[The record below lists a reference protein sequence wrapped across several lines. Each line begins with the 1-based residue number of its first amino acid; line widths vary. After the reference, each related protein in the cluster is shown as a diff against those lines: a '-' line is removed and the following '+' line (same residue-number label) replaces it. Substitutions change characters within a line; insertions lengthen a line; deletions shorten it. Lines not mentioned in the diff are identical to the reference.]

1 MIVDE
6 FLDVVDESDN
16 VVGRSRRS
24 DVHQRGLLHRSIHL
38 LVFNRSGELLMQKRS
53 MEKDEAPGNGALLLQ
68 GTLTLERRTMT
79 VWSERPKRK

>member
-24 DVHQRGLLHRSIHL
+24 DAHQRGLLHRSIHL
-38 LVFNRSGELLMQKRS
+38 LVFNWSGELLMQKRS
-53 MEKDEAPGNGALLLQ
+53 MEKDEAPGK
-68 GTLTLERRTMT
+68 
-79 VWSERPKRK
+79 W